1 MPGGDAGRADE
12 HVLGARGER
21 LRALLHP
28 DRAQHAR
35 PRVDADREPA
45 PHAELGVLVDPH
57 DLLARPQPVEHAPL
71 PQVAQVVGGAL
82 PAQDGEP
89 AQLVDLP
96 LVAVGSGVGEHPAG
110 GVLDADDAVGE
121 QRDRLGEREEV
132 VGPRGFARVEHSAR
146 RATPGAP
153 SARPTGTA
161 SSATP
166 ASTAAARSASR
177 SSAYAATASP
187 PADGPPSVGLFGAT
201 AAPTFTAT
209 AAAPAAPAARTRRTA
224 SRPAGADDED
234 EAAAVLVGRVLGID
248 DGQAADRHVEA
259 RGSGQHRDQ
268 RLADGREEL
277 AQSAHDVVLPDD
289 SDGATLADRTSPRRA
304 PRPTVPHMLRST
316 LLAAARSPQV
326 RAVVES
332 GPFDPLV
339 SRFVA
344 GATAADALAT
354 ARVLT
359 LDRLVTLDHLGED
372 IDRPGAGR
380 RQRRGLRAHPRAGW
394 ATRASPTGSRCR

>member
-1 MPGGDAGRADE
+1 MRRRRDEMPGGDAGRADE
-12 HVLGARGER
+12 HVLGARRER
-21 LRALLHP
+21 LRAFLHP

-82 PAQDGEP
+82 PAEDGEP

-96 LVAVGSGVGEHPAG
+96 VVAVGAGVGEHPAG

-121 QRDRLGEREEV
+121 QGDGLGEGEQV
-132 VGPRGFARVEHSAR
+132 VGPRGSRSRRALRR

-153 SARPTGTA
+153 SARP
-161 SSATP
+161 P
-166 ASTAAARSASR
+166 VRRAAR
-177 SSAYAATASP
+177 P
-187 PADGPPSVGLFGAT
+187 PPRRRPPVALPARRRTRPPRRRPPTGRRGRAVRRGRRPDLHRDRRRPCGARRPHEGHGV
-201 AAPTFTAT
+201 AAP
-209 AAAPAAPAARTRRTA
+209 
-224 SRPAGADDED
+224 GADDED

-259 RGSGQHRDQ
+259 RGRGQHRDQ

-289 SDGATLADRTSPRRA
+289 SDGGNISRSNKSRRA
-304 PRPTVPHMLRST
+304 PRPTVPL
-316 LLAAARSPQV
+316 
-326 RAVVES
+326 
-332 GPFDPLV
+332 
-339 SRFVA
+339 
-344 GATAADALAT
+344 
-354 ARVLT
+354 
-359 LDRLVTLDHLGED
+359 
-372 IDRPGAGR
+372 
-380 RQRRGLRAHPRAGW
+380 
-394 ATRASPTGSRCR
+394 C